1 MGELNGGFGQPGAIG
16 GLGMFSGQKGLAQSG
31 AVSL

>member
-16 GLGMFSGQKGLAQSG
+16 GLGMFGGQKGLAQGG